1 VFADKTDLFIGFS
14 KDCIGSLDVGYKI
27 AEYI

>member
-14 KDCIGSLDVGYKI
+14 KIVLAAWTLVIK
-27 AEYI
+27 